1 MRRLGRAEAAG
12 MSAIARAAVVPV
24 MAEPSVRAEQATQLV
39 LGETADVLGNSGEWL
54 RVRAHADGYE
64 GWANRGYLLEVAP
77 DELEEWRAR
86 ADAWSEGARLDV
98 DGHAVT
104 LPLRACVAP
113 APNGVALPD
122 GRIGGVVAGRVR
134 PRARVAADAL
144 GVSPERWALAHFEGS
159 PYQWGGVTPLGVD
172 CSGLVQT
179 TFAARG
185 VVLPRDSGQQ
195 VTQGVAVPVEAV
207 RPGDLFFFRSE
218 TGVHVTHVA
227 FAGPDDTLIHSTISC
242 GGVLIEPRGPGS
254 RAAPLM
260 ERVVG
265 VRRFG

>member
-1 MRRLGRAEAAG
+1 MRRGLAEAAG

-54 RVRAHADGYE
+54 RIRAHADGYE

-104 LPLRACVAP
+104 LPLRARVAP

-185 VVLPRDSGQQ
+185 VVLPRDSSQQ
-195 VTQGVAVPVEAV
+195 VAQGVAVPVEAV